1 MKKVLFTLLCL
12 LSIGF
17 TSKAQEKIIGG
28 QHAGQVE
35 FPFITALYD
44 PTVTGFFNAQ
54 FCGGSLIAPNW
65 VLTAGH
71 CVHDNS
77 GNVIPPSQIA
87 AAFNVWVLSHPNAG
101 FDSIAVSHI
110 FVHPGYNDT
119 TLDNDLALLQLYRH
133 STQTPIA
140 LVSQGD
146 ESLIAAGT
154 NLHICGWGLTNFS
167 ASISADTLMK
177 VDVQAISTS
186 VCNGA
191 SSYAGQILPSMFCA
205 GFMAGGKDA
214 CSGDSGGP
222 IFGDVA
228 GHPVQTGIV
237 SWGNDCALPNFPGVY
252 TKLSNYINWI
262 RSVTGL
268 NIGISTTENTAWFMK
283 QADDKVMIT
292 APNDA
297 QTAIVQLLDA
307 SGRIINQQEIRGNQT
322 MLLDRLA
329 NGIYFVTLQSTDA
342 NISRKIIKY

>member
-191 SSYAGQILPSMFCA
+191 SSYAG
-205 GFMAGGKDA
+205 
-214 CSGDSGGP
+214 
-222 IFGDVA
+222 
-228 GHPVQTGIV
+228 HPVQTGIV

-268 NIGISTTENTAWFMK
+268 NISISTTENTVWSMK

-329 NGIYFVTLQSTDA
+329 TGIYFVTLQSTDT